1 MLPLGPHQEAVAVQL
16 EPERLVKILEVL
28 RELPVPNYRYAG
40 PPHQPRPPTAQA
52 PPPPGAFSSSSQ
64 APALLLPRVTSE

>member
-40 PPHQPRPPTAQA
+40 PPTSPDLPQPRLPLRQGPSLPA
-52 PPPPGAFSSSSQ
+52 PRPQPYSCP
-64 APALLLPRVTSE
+64 V